1 MRFSFSYLMSTIY
14 KVNCT
19 IKIQRWWRRT
29 MRNKLQRELQRELQ
43 RNQIIDMV
51 IR

>member
-1 MRFSFSYLMSTIY
+1 MRFSFNNLMSVIY

-19 IKIQRWWRRT
+19 IKIQRWWRN
-29 MRNKLQRELQRELQ
+29 MRIKLQKNRET
-43 RNQIIDMV
+43 IHDIV

>member
-1 MRFSFSYLMSTIY
+1 MRFSFNNLMNILY

-29 MRNKLQRELQRELQ
+29 MRNKLQR
-43 RNQIIDMV
+43 NQITDMV

>member
-1 MRFSFSYLMSTIY
+1 MRFSFNNLMNILY

-29 MRNKLQRELQRELQ
+29 MRNKLQR
-43 RNQIIDMV
+43 NQIIDMV

>member
-1 MRFSFSYLMSTIY
+1 MRFSFNNLMNILY

-29 MRNKLQRELQRELQ
+29 MRNKLQRELQR
-43 RNQIIDMV
+43 NQITDMV

>member
-1 MRFSFSYLMSTIY
+1 MRFSFNNLMSVIY

-19 IKIQRWWRRT
+19 IKIQRWWRT
-29 MRNKLQRELQRELQ
+29 IRNKLQKERET
-43 RNQIIDMV
+43 IDIV